1 MQEFLDAVVEHF
13 QEHWIKFLTAAG
25 FMAVGWFFGKRK
37 AKADWAKKEFFDRI
51 NVSLNTIDDGK
62 LYIRTVIEKNCA
74 DVFLNAV
81 AVDTINAAARK
92 TSEQDAIIPLEK
104 EDHWYYLNAVL
115 NEVAEKFATG
125 TLKRDMHLDVK
136 VERYL
141 ICLTSECAGDMR
153 TRKIRA
159 MLIQKALLQKLP
171 EEMPQFESP
180 RHSTRWETLKQLAA
194 QYQKDPHKFLE
205 VEICV

>member
-1 MQEFLDAVVEHF
+1 VQEFLRALSEQL

-37 AKADWAKKEFFDRI
+37 AKAEWAKKEFFDRV
-51 NVSLNTIDDGK
+51 NVSLNTIHDGK

-81 AVDTINAAARK
+81 AVETINAAARM
-92 TSEQDAIIPLEK
+92 TNEQNAMIPLEK
-104 EDHWYYLNAVL
+104 GDYWYYLNAVL

-159 MLIQKALLQKLP
+159 MLVKKSLLQKLP

-180 RHSTRWETLKQLAA
+180 RHSTRWETLKQLAV
-194 QYQKDPHKFLE
+194 QYQLEPDKFLD